1 MESLIWKIFLSLTLV
16 KQYNLS
22 YKKGKQYAIMEDY
35 NKKEIGEISI
45 TVKAQQRLISQFIKY
60 LLSDLINQNT
70 CYNNEINNIY

>member
-1 MESLIWKIFLSLTLV
+1 
-16 KQYNLS
+16 
-22 YKKGKQYAIMEDY
+22 MEDY